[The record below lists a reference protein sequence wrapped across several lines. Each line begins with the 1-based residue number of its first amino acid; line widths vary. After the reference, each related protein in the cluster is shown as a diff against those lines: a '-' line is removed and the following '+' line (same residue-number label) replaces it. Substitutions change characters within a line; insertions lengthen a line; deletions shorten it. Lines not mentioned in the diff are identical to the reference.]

1 VEDGVLLLST
11 PVKTLTPSPTARLL
25 GTVNRQLIGLVAK
38 STGKLVTSTKN
49 LGDLSAKPAGLLF
62 GEIEQITQFSEAA
75 VLIWS
80 ELHLR
85 AGQSAIIPAQRT
97 PVEDGVLLLS
107 TPVKTLTPSPTARLL
122 GTVNR
127 QLIGLVAKSTSK
139 LVTSDTPTK
148 SLVNLNAEPV
158 RLLLLGIEQITQF
171 LEVEVLTWSGL
182 QLCVRHGAIIPT
194 RRTPMEDDVL
204 PLSTPVKTPTI
215 SPIARSLGIVNRQL
229 VGLVA
234 KSTGELPCQPSSFKN
249 SRILNAE
256 PVTLLLREIEKIT
269 QFSEAVVLIWL
280 ELHLHAKQDVI
291 TPIRRTPMEDGVL
304 PLSTPVKTLTPSPTA
319 RLLGTVNPQLIGL
332 VAKYTG
338 EVLIEDLLRGDF

>member
-1 VEDGVLLLST
+1 MG
-11 PVKTLTPSPTARLL
+11 
-25 GTVNRQLIGLVAK
+25 
-38 STGKLVTSTKN
+38 
-49 LGDLSAKPAGLLF
+49 SAKPAGLLF

-127 QLIGLVAKSTSK
+127 QL
-139 LVTSDTPTK
+139 
-148 SLVNLNAEPV
+148 
-158 RLLLLGIEQITQF
+158 
-171 LEVEVLTWSGL
+171 
-182 QLCVRHGAIIPT
+182 
-194 RRTPMEDDVL
+194 
-204 PLSTPVKTPTI
+204 
-215 SPIARSLGIVNRQL
+215 

-256 PVTLLLREIEKIT
+256 PVTLLLREIEEIT
-269 QFSEAVVLIWL
+269 RFSEAVVLIWL
-280 ELHLHAKQDVI
+280 VLHLHAEQDVI
-291 TPIRRTPMEDGVL
+291 TPIRRTLMEDGVL

-319 RLLGTVNPQLIGL
+319 RLPGTVNPQLIGL

-338 EVLIEDLLRGDF
+338 EVLIEDLLRGGF

>member
-1 VEDGVLLLST
+1 
-11 PVKTLTPSPTARLL
+11 
-25 GTVNRQLIGLVAK
+25 
-38 STGKLVTSTKN
+38 
-49 LGDLSAKPAGLLF
+49 
-62 GEIEQITQFSEAA
+62 
-75 VLIWS
+75 
-80 ELHLR
+80 
-85 AGQSAIIPAQRT
+85 
-97 PVEDGVLLLS
+97 VEDGVLLLS

-215 SPIARSLGIVNRQL
+215 SPIARSLGTVNRQL

-269 QFSEAVVLIWL
+269 RFSEAVVLIWL
-280 ELHLHAKQDVI
+280 VLHLHAEQDVI

-319 RLLGTVNPQLIGL
+319 RLPGTVNPQLIGL
-332 VAKYTG
+332 VAKYTD
-338 EVLIEDLLRGDF
+338 EVLIEDLLRGNF

>member
-1 VEDGVLLLST
+1 MG
-11 PVKTLTPSPTARLL
+11 
-25 GTVNRQLIGLVAK
+25 
-38 STGKLVTSTKN
+38 
-49 LGDLSAKPAGLLF
+49 SAKPAGLLF

-127 QLIGLVAKSTSK
+127 QLIGLVAKYTGE

-148 SLVNLNAEPV
+148 NLVHLNAEPV
-158 RLLLLGIEQITQF
+158 RLLLRGIEKITQF

-194 RRTPMEDDVL
+194 RRTPMED
-204 PLSTPVKTPTI
+204 
-215 SPIARSLGIVNRQL
+215 
-229 VGLVA
+229 
-234 KSTGELPCQPSSFKN
+234 
-249 SRILNAE
+249 
-256 PVTLLLREIEKIT
+256 
-269 QFSEAVVLIWL
+269 
-280 ELHLHAKQDVI
+280 
-291 TPIRRTPMEDGVL
+291 GVL
-304 PLSTPVKTLTPSPTA
+304 PLSSPVKTLTPSPTV